1 MYGQTLREFARVRQ
15 RKRYRAEERPVA
27 EMMRGGRRERTGGAR
42 GPGQG
47 GAAGADVLT
56 SRDNRWLKEFRVALR
71 GGVPTADGAVGV
83 EGARLVEEALTSGCR
98 VAAVLFSESGER
110 YRERL
115 ARFISRPEMG
125 FPVLKTMDRLFEG
138 IADTEHPQGVAA
150 LVVPRKWTLE
160 ELVGV
165 RGEWRQA
172 NSDRE
177 EDGTGMPKGGM
188 RPLDRLSGQRAEGV
202 ETPQQSEE
210 GQAPLIVV
218 LAGVQDPG
226 NVGAILRTAAAFGAT
241 GAVTAATGQSGTA
254 SPFAPKALRASAGA
268 ALHLPM
274 VSGMALGILLTQLR
288 LHGVRTLASCT
299 QEKEE
304 ERRFHTEDVEG
315 STQRARKIEAGGYQ
329 ISDIRYQ
336 EGKTPGA
343 TPGAPADALAPWEVD
358 WCQPIALLVGNEG
371 AGLPEEV
378 VRAADARVRIPMAA
392 LPSSGQARV
401 ESLNAGAAAAVVL
414 YEAFRQRKRTG
425 AGRLEF

>member
-1 MYGQTLREFARVRQ
+1 M
-15 RKRYRAEERPVA
+15 A
-27 EMMRGGRRERTGGAR
+27 EMMRSGRRERKGGTS

-165 RGEWRQA
+165 REA

-177 EDGTGMPKGGM
+177 EDGTRLPKGGM
-188 RPLDRLSGQRAEGV
+188 RHLDRLGGQKAEGV
-202 ETPQQSEE
+202 ETPQQSDE

-304 ERRFHTEDVEG
+304 QRRSHTEDAER
-315 STQRARKIEAGGYQ
+315 STQRARKIEEGGYQ
-329 ISDIRYQ
+329 ISDFRYQ
-336 EGKTPGA
+336 EEKTPGA
-343 TPGAPADALAPWEVD
+343 TPGARADTLAPWEVD

-378 VRAADARVRIPMAA
+378 VRAADARVHIPMAA

-414 YEAFRQRKRTG
+414 YEAFRQRKSTG
-425 AGRLEF
+425 AGRLEL